1 MTDSTAV
8 PALLAGLA
16 LILSVGAEA
25 RADDSNK
32 GAAQVLFEQGRALVE
47 DKRFAEACP
56 KFAESLR
63 LDPGIGTMLFLAD
76 CYENSGQTAS
86 AWAEF
91 KDAAAAAALRNDPRE
106 EIARRRAGD
115 LESKLAKLVLVPPA
129 EGSVPGIEV
138 RRDGVL
144 VGAAE
149 YGIPV
154 PVNPGVHEIRAS
166 AAGRRPWSTSVSL
179 EDKPGTVSIV
189 VPVLEVLGPEPIV
202 PVTSPVGSTTPAD
215 RGVGARTWGIRQT
228 LAVATAGTGLVAIGI
243 GTYFGLH
250 AKSTYDAWQA
260 GGGHDAQENSSA
272 YTQAAV
278 STVMFCIGAA
288 AIAGGAVLYFTAPK
302 SSKPGVA
309 VVPVASPRGA
319 GLFVARTF

>member
-1 MTDSTAV
+1 VTRAPTI
-8 PALLAGLA
+8 PAILAGAA
-16 LILSVGAEA
+16 LVAALGADA
-25 RADDSNK
+25 RADESNK
-32 GAAQVLFEQGRALVE
+32 AAAQVLFEQGRALVE

-91 KDAAAAAALRNDPRE
+91 KDASAAAALRNDPRE
-106 EIARRRAGD
+106 EIARRRAGQ
-115 LESKLAKLVLVPPA
+115 LESRLAKLVLVAPA
-129 EGSVPGIEV
+129 VGSVPGIEL

-166 AAGRRPWSTSVSL
+166 AAGRRTWSTSVSV
-179 EDKPGTVSIV
+179 EDKPGAISVV
-189 VPVLEVLGPEPIV
+189 VPVLEPLAPEPEGAV
-202 PVTSPVGSTTPAD
+202 ATSPVLTPAAAEGNTA
-215 RGVGARTWGIRQT
+215 RSSWGARQT
-228 LAVATAGTGLVAIGI
+228 LAVATAGTGLLAIGI
-243 GTYFGLH
+243 GSYFGLH

-260 GGGHDAQENSSA
+260 SHNPQENSSA

-278 STVMFCIGAA
+278 STVMFCVGAA

-302 SSKPGVA
+302 AQSPA
-309 VVPVASPRGA
+309 LAIVPVASPRGA
-319 GLFVARTF
+319 GMFVTRTF